1 MKYKYKSAAVRQ
13 SLFTGCRFFY
23 SLDADF
29 FIDIRII
36 YDIIKIYTPLGGS
49 EEGDQMNDAKKQA
62 MSTLRIARGQIEG
75 TIRMIEE
82 DRYCV
87 DISNQIIAAQSL
99 LKKANVLILK
109 QHIEHCVAEA
119 FAEGDGKDKLDEV
132 MAILSKLIDR

>member
-1 MKYKYKSAAVRQ
+1 
-13 SLFTGCRFFY
+13 
-23 SLDADF
+23 
-29 FIDIRII
+29 
-36 YDIIKIYTPLGGS
+36 
-49 EEGDQMNDAKKQA
+49 MNDAKKQA

-109 QHIEHCVAEA
+109 QHMEHCVAEA
-119 FAEGDGKDKLDEV
+119 FAEGDRCTGRGRHR
-132 MAILSKLIDR
+132 IGGRGRC